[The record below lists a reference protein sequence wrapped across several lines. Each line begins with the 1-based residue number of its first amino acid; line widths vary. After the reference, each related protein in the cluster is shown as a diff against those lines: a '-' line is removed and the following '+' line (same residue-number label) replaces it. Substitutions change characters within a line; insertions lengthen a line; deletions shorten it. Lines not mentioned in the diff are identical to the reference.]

1 MPSAMATNNNRNVKN
16 HICYVRKTRFLVFP
30 DHVRMSHSFPWGPI
44 RPPSIYTQPPRDI
57 SQLSIYTRPPRGIA
71 VSSFWHSQTD
81 SKKVYYLLLRRIRIK
96 RCVVD
101 LMMFRILC
109 VSIRFEDGS
118 ESEGDI
124 VQQKKPSRLIVLSK
138 KFIKLRLH

>member
-1 MPSAMATNNNRNVKN
+1 MDGVMGRYRV
-16 HICYVRKTRFLVFP
+16 CYVSKTRFLVFP
-30 DHVRMSHSFPWGPI
+30 DRVEMCYSPFYGPI

-57 SQLSIYTRPPRGIA
+57 SLLSIYSRPPRDIA

-81 SKKVYYLLLRRIRIK
+81 SKKVYYLLLRRIRIA
-96 RCVVD
+96 RGVVD
-101 LMMFRILC
+101 LMMFSILC

-124 VQQKKPSRLIVLSK
+124 VQQKKRSRLNILSSDEEE
-138 KFIKLRLH
+138 IY